1 MANCW
6 VRKGETLNVPSQA
19 FGVEGG
25 AAYRWD
31 TCPREGEIASKYP
44 PGALNPLIT
53 AAHQQHE
60 PEGEPDK
67 GDRNPLFAAEAV
79 VADAEHSDEIVP
91 QLIR

>member
-1 MANCW
+1 MYPAERLALR
-6 VRKGETLNVPSQA
+6 VGPRT
-19 FGVEGG
+19 GG
-25 AAYRWD
+25 
-31 TCPREGEIASKYP
+31 TCPREGDVAGNRP
-44 PGALNPLIT
+44 PGSLNPLIT